1 MNQHEKRWEAM
12 RHMDEIGIYI
22 EYVDVLLRDIVEK
35 YLMALVHKKDCT
47 PAVLVEFEGEAM
59 LTKGEMVERFIGEI
73 SDHYHE
79 LTSYIFTPEPIPDHA
94 SMTNE
99 QRVREITGDIEKAVE
114 IIAARPDWLDTMKR
128 LNAIVWTPATDRNT
142 DKGEC

>member
-12 RHMDEIGIYI
+12 
-22 EYVDVLLRDIVEK
+22 
-35 YLMALVHKKDCT
+35 
-47 PAVLVEFEGEAM
+47 
-59 LTKGEMVERFIGEI
+59 LTKGEMVMRFISEI
-73 SDHYHE
+73 ANHYHE

-99 QRVREITGDIEKAVE
+99 QRV
-114 IIAARPDWLDTMKR
+114 IAARPDWLDTMKR
-128 LNAIVWTPATDRNT
+128 LNAIVWTLATDRNT